1 MVNEEKIALE
11 NDVLSYVREFAD
23 KEIRPIARKI
33 DEEANVPKELIN
45 KMIDMGL
52 FSSYIPEEYGGNSL
66 SFSFLVRVIE
76 EISRACPS
84 TALVLDG
91 ALTLFAEPLLMFGS
105 EELKKKYLSRV
116 ARGSVGGLA
125 ITEPGAGSDA
135 ASIKTRAVRK
145 GSNYIVNGSKIFVSN
160 GRIAEFFVFDAVTDP
175 SKGHRGIT
183 TFVAE
188 SSYPGIRISRDIHKM
203 GIRGSSTVEIVFE
216 DAVIPVEN
224 IVGSEDDGFRVVM
237 ETLDAGRIGIAA
249 QAVGIAQGALD
260 EAMAYIKERK
270 QFGKAIAEF
279 EGIQFML
286 AEMGTELEASRL
298 LTYNAASKWDKH
310 ESCIMES
317 SMAKLHASDSAM
329 RITTDCVQLF
339 GGYGYTTDFDAERH
353 MRDAKITQIYEGTN
367 QIQRVIIAREM
378 LKASK

>member
-1 MVNEEKIALE
+1 MVEEDKTALE
-11 NDVLSYVREFAD
+11 EDVLSYVRDFAQ
-23 KEIRPIARKI
+23 KEVGPLAKKI
-33 DEEANVPKELIN
+33 DEEETVPKVLID
-45 KMIDMGL
+45 KMVKMGL
-52 FSSYIPEEYGGNSL
+52 FSSYIPEAYGGNSL
-66 SFSFLVRVIE
+66 SFTFLVRAIE
-76 EISRACPS
+76 ELSKACPS

-91 ALTLFAEPLLMFGS
+91 ALTLFAEPVLMFGS
-105 EELKKKYLSRV
+105 ESLKKKYLSRV
-116 ARGSVGGLA
+116 ASGSVGGLA

-188 SSYPGIRISRDIHKM
+188 SSFPGIRVSRDIHKM

-224 IVGSEDDGFRVVM
+224 VVGKENDGFRVVM

-260 EAMAYIKERK
+260 EAMSYIKQRK
-270 QFGKAIAEF
+270 QFGKAISDF

-298 LTYNAASKWDKH
+298 LTYHAAKKWENH
-310 ESCIMES
+310 EPCIMES

-367 QIQRVIIAREM
+367 QIQRIIIAREM

>member
-1 MVNEEKIALE
+1 MAKEDKRSLEE
-11 NDVLSYVREFAD
+11 DVLSYVRDFAQ
-23 KEIRPIARKI
+23 KEVRPLAKKI
-33 DEEANVPKELIN
+33 DEEESVPKVLVD
-45 KMIDMGL
+45 KMIKMGL

-66 SFSFLVRVIE
+66 SFTFLVRAIE
-76 EISRACPS
+76 ELSKACPS
-84 TALVLDG
+84 TALILDG
-91 ALTLFAEPLLMFGS
+91 ALTLFAEPVLMFGS
-105 EELKKKYLSRV
+105 EALKKKYLSRV
-116 ARGSVGGLA
+116 ASGSVGGLA

-135 ASIKTRAVRK
+135 ASIKTRAVK
-145 GSNYIVNGSKIFVSN
+145 QGSNYIVNGSKIFVSN

-188 SSYPGIRISRDIHKM
+188 SNFQGIRVSRDIHKM

-216 DAVIPVEN
+216 DAVIPAEN
-224 IVGSEDDGFRVVM
+224 VVGKENDGFKVVM

-249 QAVGIAQGALD
+249 QAVGIAEGALD
-260 EAMAYIKERK
+260 EAMSYIKQRK
-270 QFGKAIAEF
+270 QFGKAISDF

-286 AEMGTELEASRL
+286 ADMGTELEASRL
-298 LTYNAASKWDKH
+298 LTYHAAEKWENH
-310 ESCIMES
+310 ESCIKES

-367 QIQRVIIAREM
+367 QIQRIIIAKEM
-378 LKASK
+378 LRASR